1 MSSFDFR
8 LQRLLGYRNMQEE
21 EAKRELGIRQ
31 MALERE
37 KTLFSSLKK
46 EEETLLHKWREQTK
60 QDVELS
66 TLKVTQEYSALLEN
80 RMHRQAQEC
89 NKSKNR
95 LEEQR
100 RVARKRWQEK
110 RMIEI
115 LKDKAQFEHQRQE
128 QVRERN
134 LIDEIVLNT
143 YNRKG
148 GD

>member
-8 LQRLLGYRNMQEE
+8 LQRLLGFRNIQEE
-21 EAKRELGIRQ
+21 EAKRELGVRH
-31 MALERE
+31 MALELERAR
-37 KTLFSSLKK
+37 LSSLKQ
-46 EEETLLHKWREQTK
+46 EEESVLDKWREQT
-60 QDVELS
+60 QQAVELS
-66 TLKVTQEYSALLEN
+66 TLKVTQEYSDLLEN

-95 LEEQR
+95 VEEQR
-100 RVARKRWQEK
+100 RVARECWQKK
-110 RMIEI
+110 RMLEI
-115 LKDKAQFEHQRQE
+115 LQDKARMEHRRQE
-128 QVRERN
+128 QIRERN